1 MRPLAD
7 PLSGRCGAAAV
18 LAALLAAAPGARAE
32 DPAPKPAS
40 TTLNQME
47 ADAAA
52 AAMDADPALGR
63 LLALCPAD
71 LFRQQARPRAGLRQA
86 VPLQVCAEHPE
97 TCLAQCLAGAD
108 ADYCMSL
115 AWTLEAHEPAVAPRY
130 SQMLFNRGCSL
141 GAPSG
146 CTNRGG
152 GMSTQH
158 FPQDP
163 FAAVP
168 KPVRT
173 RCEFRTF
180 ASSCTEGDAWGCAM
194 LGSYYHQ
201 GTGTPADPAQA
212 RRNYE
217 EACRI
222 RPTFKACDFARTG
235 LREMDAAGQ

>member
-1 MRPLAD
+1 MRPPPD
-7 PLSGRCGAAAV
+7 PRGPRRGAAAV
-18 LAALLAAAPGARAE
+18 LAALVALAPCAHAQRPVPGAF
-32 DPAPKPAS
+32 
-40 TTLNQME
+40 NQAE
-47 ADAAA
+47 ADAAG

-63 LLALCPAD
+63 LLETCPAD
-71 LFRQQARPRAGLRQA
+71 LFAQHARTLAGPRPRRT
-86 VPLQVCAEHPE
+86 VPQQVCADHPE
-97 TCLAQCLAGAD
+97 SCLSQCLAGAD
-108 ADYCMSL
+108 AAYCMSL
-115 AWTLEAHEPAVAPRY
+115 ARTLEAHEPAVAPRY

-158 FPQDP
+158 FPEDP

-173 RCEFRTF
+173 QCEFRTF

-194 LGSYYHQ
+194 VGSYYRE

-212 RRNYE
+212 RRTYE

-222 RPTFKACDFARTG
+222 GPASMACDSARAG
-235 LREMDAAGQ
+235 LAAMDAAGQ